1 MKKDDSKEQD
11 GTNNEKDNDR
21 METKRPRKEGDEES
35 LRQRKD
41 DNNITNN
48 APKKKEKPQKIKT
61 HVLKRKRFH
70 NFTSTVMAHEFLAYR
85 RLDRFFHRATVRFD
99 ENDAADKEEELPE
112 GSNNAFHSKRPFLAL
127 TLTGDLFLNGQARRV
142 IALFLAIC
150 RGCIDEDILD
160 CVFDE
165 EYTNLVPIVPLPS
178 FGMYAECETFST

>member
-85 RLDRFFHRATVRFD
+85 RLDRFFHRAT
-99 ENDAADKEEELPE
+99 L
-112 GSNNAFHSKRPFLAL
+112 
-127 TLTGDLFLNGQARRV
+127 
-142 IALFLAIC
+142 
-150 RGCIDEDILD
+150 
-160 CVFDE
+160 
-165 EYTNLVPIVPLPS
+165 
-178 FGMYAECETFST
+178 